1 MALLAAVLLVVG
13 VYPATLLNIVEASF
27 AALGVK

>member
-1 MALLAAVLLVVG
+1 MFLLAAVLLVVG
-13 VYPATLLNIVEASF
+13 VYPAILLNLVQASV